1 MKFEQIK
8 PYIEK
13 GLIRC
18 ETHPVYEN
26 IKVCNYTEQ
35 TQFERA
41 WDETTMMC
49 RGLILDT
56 EKNKIIARPF
66 SKFFNY
72 AEHINNG
79 KNIPN
84 EIPTITDKIDG
95 SLIIHS
101 KINGKDCFSTRGSFV
116 SDQAIWATNWW
127 NENIKSDYYAN
138 GYTHLFEVV
147 FPQNKIVVQYD
158 FSGLVYLGSVNN
170 ETGKTVFFDMPA
182 PIRTVKK
189 IGNTDLSKLL
199 EMDKENEEGFVIH
212 FPISDLR
219 LKIKFPQYVKLHKII
234 TQLSEIGIWQI
245 LKDGGNM
252 KEIIKEVPDEMF
264 SWINSVVT
272 ELTDKYSEIE
282 KNCKEI
288 TAHAKT
294 LTTRKEQA
302 LYIKQFKNSG
312 VCFKMLDNE
321 DYSEIIW
328 KQIRP
333 SGKKLF
339 KNEI

>member
-1 MKFEQIK
+1 MKYEDLK
-8 PYIEK
+8 LYIEK
-13 GLIRC
+13 GLIRQ
-18 ETHPVYEN
+18 EYHPEN
-26 IKVCNYTEQ
+26 KNIVVLNYTENC
-35 TQFERA
+35 QFEQA

-66 SKFFNY
+66 SKFWNY
-72 AEHINNG
+72 QERVAKGEI
-79 KNIPN
+79 IPT
-84 EIPTITDKIDG
+84 EIPTITEKIDG

-101 KINGKDCFSTRGSFV
+101 KINGKDCLSTRGSFV
-116 SDQAIWATNWW
+116 SDQAIWATEWW
-127 NENIKSDYYAN
+127 NENIKEDIYID
-138 GYTHLFEVV
+138 GYTHLFEVC
-147 FPQNKIVVQYD
+147 FFSNRIVVNYN
-158 FSGLVYLGSVNN
+158 FEGLVYLGSIEI
-170 ETGKTVFFDMPA
+170 ETGRTKFFNMPA
-182 PIRTVKK
+182 PIKTVKK

-199 EMDKENEEGFVIH
+199 EMDVENEEGFVIH

-219 LKIKFPQYVKLHKII
+219 LKIKFPQYVKLHKVM
-234 TQLSEIGIWQI
+234 TGLSSIGIWEI
-245 LKDGGNM
+245 LKSGSDI
-252 KEIIKEVPDEMF
+252 KEIIKDCPDELF
-264 SWINSVVT
+264 LWVQSVVT

-302 LYIKQFKNSG
+302 LYITQFKNSG

-321 DYSEIIW
+321 SYSEIIW

-339 KNEI
+339 KNNI

>member
-18 ETHPVYEN
+18 ESHPEN
-26 IKVCNYTEQ
+26 KEIVILNYTEQ
-35 TQFERA
+35 TQFEKA
-41 WDETTMMC
+41 WDEITMLC
-49 RGLILDT
+49 RGLILNT

-66 SKFFNY
+66 LKFWNY
-72 AEHINNG
+72 QERIVNG
-79 KNIPN
+79 ETIPN
-84 EIPTITDKIDG
+84 EMPVITEKIDG

-127 NENIKSDYYAN
+127 NKNIKSDYYAN
-138 GYTHLFEVV
+138 GYTHLFEAV

-182 PIRTVKK
+182 PIITVKK

-199 EMDKENEEGFVIH
+199 EMDVPNSEGFVIH
-212 FPISDLR
+212 FPVSDLR

-245 LKDGGNM
+245 LKDGGDI

-272 ELTDKYSEIE
+272 ELTDKYSEIK

-302 LYIKQFKNSG
+302 LYITQFKNSG
-312 VCFKMLDNE
+312 VCFKMLDDE

-328 KQIRP
+328 KKIRP